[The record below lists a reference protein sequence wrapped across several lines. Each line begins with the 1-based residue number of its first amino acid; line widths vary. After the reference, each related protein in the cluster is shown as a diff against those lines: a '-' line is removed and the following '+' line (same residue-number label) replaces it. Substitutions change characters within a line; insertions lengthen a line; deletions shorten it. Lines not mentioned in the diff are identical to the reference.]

1 MKCYTHYSTSKNRL
15 ATKYSRL
22 KSWFF
27 DWRKAMLTMNEWQ
40 KVIETAEKLKAK
52 DLRLLLLKVYFKAVL
67 DEELQFKYSD
77 ELLYWSKKP
86 KKDILIYL
94 EANQRLTQKAIRK
107 EYDLRQSI
115 VRLHELILEEMKSEK
130 TS

>member
-1 MKCYTHYSTSKNRL
+1 
-15 ATKYSRL
+15 
-22 KSWFF
+22 
-27 DWRKAMLTMNEWQ
+27 MLTMNEWQ

-52 DLRLLLLKVYFKAVL
+52 DLRLLLLKVYFKAVAENNL
-67 DEELQFKYSD
+67 KFKYSD
-77 ELLYWSKKP
+77 EMLYWSKKS

-107 EYDLRQSI
+107 ECDLSQSV
-115 VRLHELILEEMKSEK
+115 VRLHDLIFEEMKSEK